1 MRTKQ
6 YIKEINKYREN
17 LSKEN
22 QDKFDEI
29 LLKIRF
35 SNICNHDAEEFSHHC
50 LDLFLQAEKEQIPIE
65 DVLNTHDINTFCND
79 FIEETKRGYSPLQKL
94 YWRIGNLPFILFLF
108 TGIWEMLIG
117 YLIKAWVQ
125 KQTLFMVPV
134 TLSMVVDFIL
144 VMILVDFLL
153 NQSYFFHRIFN
164 GTDKRKDRI
173 ATVCL
178 WLGFCMLTALF
189 VLSKLYLNYVLFHV
203 NYFIFMAAL
212 GLLCLLQLFF
222 ENRKVS

>member
-22 QDKFDEI
+22 EEKFDEI

-35 SNICNHDAEEFSHHC
+35 SNICDHDAEEFSHHC
-50 LDLFLQAEKEQIPIE
+50 LDLFLQAEKDQIPIE
-65 DVLNTHDINTFCND
+65 EVLNTTDLNAFCND
-79 FIEETKRGYSPLQKL
+79 FIDETKRSYTLLQKV
-94 YWRIGNLPFILFLF
+94 YWRIANLPIIIFLF

-117 YLIKAWVQ
+117 YLIKAWVH
-125 KQTLFMVPV
+125 KQTLLTVPV
-134 TLSMVVDFIL
+134 TLAMVVDSLI
-144 VMILVDFLL
+144 VIIIVDFFM
-153 NQSYFFHRIFN
+153 NQSYYLYCIFN
-164 GTDKRKDRI
+164 GTDKRKNRI
-173 ATVCL
+173 ATFCL

-189 VLSKLYLNYVLFHV
+189 VLSKLYLNYILFDV
-203 NYFIFMAAL
+203 NYLIFMAVL
-212 GLLCLLQLFF
+212 GLFCLLQMLF